1 MGTVLLIYNIIRN
14 NKDSTAEPPF
24 CCSKKIGFRQKDEVV
39 NNPVPASWKDEVVNN
54 PVPASP

>member
-39 NNPVPASWKDEVVNN
+39 NNPVPVTA
-54 PVPASP
+54 